1 MNSVNFPAV
10 NFYRFR
16 KIAQDA
22 VLVTLDS
29 GEWQILSEEQFSDL
43 KKENFEDKQF
53 LNLLKDNHIYLT
65 EDNWLPL
72 KPTATSASRERTIP
86 IGT

>member
-43 KKENFEDKQF
+43 KK
-53 LNLLKDNHIYLT
+53 
-65 EDNWLPL
+65 
-72 KPTATSASRERTIP
+72 
-86 IGT
+86 